1 MSSASHSA
9 RRTGALLVYAGFFGV
24 AFLLAM
30 GWSGLWLAGQGK
42 FRAETTWLFGLAGG
56 VFGLLPAHP
65 FARTAPHIS
74 WRSIGCGAL
83 LLLFAVLPNMRQSE
97 MILGG
102 WDPGV
107 YLHTAA
113 AVAHSGAVKIV
124 DPDLAALSELERD
137 VIARNLF
144 GVVEPF
150 GGMRVL
156 PTGETSPSFH
166 HAYPC
171 LMASVWP
178 LGGVRAALWV
188 NPLFHVGSVIL
199 IAILVGCLFGARW
212 AWVGG
217 LLLAVS
223 PAQIWQAGFS
233 TAEMSTQF
241 FLLGA
246 SLFLLL
252 SQSRRE
258 GGVGAAILSALCL
271 GFALLIR
278 YDTIIYLVPLMLVL
292 FAGFHVARYPR
303 RVVIM
308 AVVLL
313 PLVYH
318 FYYIQTY
325 IAPYYHPV
333 SNMVK
338 PVLGMVAGFVA
349 VWMVFFRVFRQKLA
363 PHLASLDKVLR
374 ATLLVGFAIWLAFV
388 SLVRPA
394 LPANAT
400 GNEGP
405 IMSFLAGPDAGNI
418 FHLPS
423 FVGWPAFIL
432 SAVGL
437 LVGIWRVRSFTPR
450 AMLYAAIVSLVVI
463 TTHVF
468 NDHFLMWVSRRFV
481 PVIIPLLVVMAV
493 ASLVAIDQR
502 WPIFRPWRLV
512 VVIAVLLVGV
522 GPGSYSVMKHRD
534 WPGLITWYDQI
545 VPAIPDNAL
554 VFCDQP
560 GFAAPLRYLYK
571 HQAYELQRRDADA
584 RNKLAE
590 VMRVRME
597 QGDLVYLL
605 SMRGPIENSALEMV
619 PAGHFPLESTILQD
633 QTRWIPRTTK
643 SRGGEFVLYT
653 ISRKGFD

>member
-1 MSSASHSA
+1 MSFESNFA
-9 RRTGALLVYAGFFGV
+9 RRTGALLVYAGFFVV

-30 GWSGLWLAGQGK
+30 GWSGLWLAGKGQ
-42 FRAETTWLFGLAGG
+42 FHPITTWWIGLLGG
-56 VFGLLPAHP
+56 VVGLWLARP
-65 FARTAPHIS
+65 FARSAPS
-74 WRSIGCGAL
+74 VSVRTLAAGVAL
-83 LLLFAVLPNMRQSE
+83 LLVAILPNLKQSE

-107 YLHTAA
+107 YLHTAS
-113 AVAHSGAVKIV
+113 AVAGSGSVKIV
-124 DPDLAALSELERD
+124 DPDLAALTELERT

-178 LGGVRAALWV
+178 LGGLRAALWV
-188 NPLFHVGSVIL
+188 NPIFHIGSVML
-199 IAILVGCLFGARW
+199 ISLLVGCLFGARW

-217 LLLAVS
+217 VLLALS

-246 SLFLLL
+246 SLFFLL
-252 SQSRRE
+252 SQTHRE

-278 YDTIIYLVPLMLVL
+278 YDTIIYLVPFMLVL
-292 FAGFHVARYPR
+292 LGGFHVARYPLR
-303 RVVIM
+303 LLIM
-308 AVVLL
+308 AAVLV

-338 PVLGMVAGFVA
+338 PVLGVLVGLLA
-349 VWMVFFRVFRQKLA
+349 VWMLIFRIFRRELA
-363 PHLASLDKVLR
+363 PHRVRLDKLMRLVL
-374 ATLLVGFAIWLAFV
+374 LIGFAIWLAFV
-388 SLVRPA
+388 SFVRPA
-394 LPANAT
+394 LPAFAA
-400 GNEGP
+400 GNESP
-405 IMSFLAGPDAGNI
+405 VFAFLAGPDAGNM

-423 FVGWPAFIL
+423 FIGWPAFVL
-432 SAVGL
+432 SSAGL
-437 LVGIWRVRSFTPR
+437 LAGIWRVRALAPR
-450 AMLYAAIVSLVVI
+450 AMLYAAIISLVVI

-468 NDHFLMWVSRRFV
+468 NDHFLMWVSRRFI

-493 ASLVAIDQR
+493 ASLAAIDQR
-502 WPIFRPWRLV
+502 WPNHRSWRRVVV
-512 VVIAVLLVGV
+512 VVILLASV

-534 WPGLITWYDQI
+534 WPGLISWYDQLTQS
-545 VPAIPDNAL
+545 IPDNATI
-554 VFCDQP
+554 FCDQP
-560 GFAAPLRYLYK
+560 GFAAPLRYLYG
-571 HQAYELQRRDADA
+571 HQAYELQRRDPDA

-590 VMRVRME
+590 VLRLRME
-597 QGDLVYLL
+597 RGGLVFLL
-605 SMRGPIENSALEMV
+605 SMRGPIENSFIEMTPV
-619 PAGHFPLESTILQD
+619 GAFPLQSTILQD

-643 SRGGEFVLYT
+643 SRGGDFVLYQ
-653 ISRKGFD
+653 IGLKGFD